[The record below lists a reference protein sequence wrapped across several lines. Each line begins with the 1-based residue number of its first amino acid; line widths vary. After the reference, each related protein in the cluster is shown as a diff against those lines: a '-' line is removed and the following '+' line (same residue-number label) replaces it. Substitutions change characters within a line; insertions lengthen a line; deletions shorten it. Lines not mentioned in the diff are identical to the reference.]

1 MVVILVVNS
10 PVVGGSLMSKWL
22 VVNLMDCGGGKQSS
36 QIQNVVW
43 CVTEFV
49 FKRDGQ
55 RGRPPPPET
64 ELELI
69 IIIIIINSRK

>member
-1 MVVILVVNS
+1 
-10 PVVGGSLMSKWL
+10 
-22 VVNLMDCGGGKQSS
+22 MDGDTGKQSS

-49 FKRDGQ
+49 FTRDGQ

-64 ELELI
+64 ELELEKLLI
-69 IIIIIINSRK
+69 YDHLKYLVCEVWFGNFF